1 MWSSVYR
8 QTGKAGGAG
17 KQETWMQPAQA
28 AMPDWDLPDRKTAT
42 RLKLQRNL
50 WAQPRFSTY
59 VNTGRS
65 ETTTALLVGLFIRTV
80 PNRTSHPS
88 EVLRQGLHP
97 LKNLA

>member
-8 QTGKAGGAG
+8 QTGKAGGGRKARG
-17 KQETWMQPAQA
+17 LVQPAQA
-28 AMPDWDLPDRKTAT
+28 SMPDWDLPDRKTAT

-65 ETTTALLVGLFIRTV
+65 ETTIALLVGLFIRTV

-88 EVLRQGLHP
+88 EGLRQGLRP

>member
-8 QTGKAGGAG
+8 QTGKAGGGRKARG
-17 KQETWMQPAQA
+17 LDATRTSDNARLGP
-28 AMPDWDLPDRKTAT
+28 PDRKTAT

-50 WAQPRFSTY
+50 WAQSRFSTY
-59 VNTGRS
+59 VNTGRF
-65 ETTTALLVGLFIRTV
+65 ETTIALLVGPFIRTV

-88 EVLRQGLHP
+88 EGLRQGLHP